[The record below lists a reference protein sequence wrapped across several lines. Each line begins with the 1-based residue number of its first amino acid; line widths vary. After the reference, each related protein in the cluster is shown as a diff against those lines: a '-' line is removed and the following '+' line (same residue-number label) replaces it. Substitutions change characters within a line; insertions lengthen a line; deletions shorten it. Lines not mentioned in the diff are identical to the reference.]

1 MALRGPAAPLPRCST
16 LRHSFVLLF
25 FRSVAR
31 FSRRRF
37 FSERFVSHRI
47 SGCDY
52 FVVQTRNGYD
62 LLEWF
67 GGHDSWDGLN
77 PIIELP
83 RHALY
88 GEKESLQEHHNA

>member
-25 FRSVAR
+25 FRSVTR

-62 LLEWF
+62 LPEV
-67 GGHDSWDGLN
+67 
-77 PIIELP
+77 P